1 MNPETLSRVTRLKGE
16 REGGSARQ
24 REHCEWRHRAMK
36 TVSLKR
42 NIFCWSIRYRARG
55 WGDRRPEEK

>member
-1 MNPETLSRVTRLKGE
+1 MNPETLSRVPRLKRE

-36 TVSLKR
+36 TVSLKS
-42 NIFCWSIRYRARG
+42 NDLLLEHKVQG
-55 WGDRRPEEK
+55 